1 MATAKKEK
9 SGGLVQNTMYVG
21 PTASK
26 YALVQNTVYAGLP
39 DGAQALFNAVPLAN
53 VLMIQVK
60 DYSKAETSIRTETG
74 VYWAGFKAVYD
85 YINGGK

>member
-1 MATAKKEK
+1 MATKKETK
-9 SGGLVQNTMYVG
+9 GGLVQNLMYVG
-21 PTASK
+21 PTAAK

-39 DGAQALFNAVPLAN
+39 ESASALLEAVPLAY

-60 DYSKAETSIRTETG
+60 DYSKAERSILTESG
-74 VYWAGFKAVYD
+74 VYWTAFKAVYD